1 MVPKKG
7 VTGNHDIDFLESQDK
22 VDGVKDDTF
31 IALRSELDQ
40 IRFSRTMYVGDSGV
54 KGAFHLF
61 KEVFNNAL
69 DEMNNP
75 ENASKN
81 VKRIYVSFSE
91 KLQKFTVADEGRGIP
106 MDMLVD
112 SVMTK
117 HFTTK
122 SVDLSK
128 IRNKKQTGL
137 HGVGNTVVAALSDL
151 MSVTTYRGKRC
162 KTIVL
167 VDGELSEP
175 PVKELKDPQFGT
187 VVELVPSQ
195 KYLGEFHI
203 DEDMVENFMRNMSYL
218 VDPDFELILNLVDH
232 PKKQQTIIYKAK
244 GLKAAVEYMSS
255 SLEFSPVEVM
265 VDTEDFTM
273 TVAFSY
279 DRNVDETVFT
289 SFCNY
294 VITDFGGT
302 HEQIA
307 QQAIWQYLTREA
319 KRLDPNSKQEITF
332 DDCKSGLII
341 AVNLEHIAPAYE
353 SQNKERVSNKFS
365 SEDKKQ
371 LVDGIYMA
379 MNVNQGTLKKVISY
393 LRNVAKARQ
402 ESHKIKGVTVKKQTT
417 FLDDAEIAKFFPVTD
432 RNSTGYRELYLCEG
446 DSAAGGV
453 LNCCNRQYQAVM
465 TVNGVTD
472 NVHDCSITQVLQKPF
487 FKNLITVLGC
497 GIGKDFDITKL
508 KYNKIIICTDKD
520 IDGHNITSLLLCFFL
535 IFMPEL
541 IFQGKVYKAIPPLYL
556 MDIKSMKKFASG
568 KREWLYDKYE
578 YYDLYH
584 NAIADISEIEL
595 EVETEVPKGKS
606 TKSVVSYVALPKKQ
620 FVNWLNMNS
629 EYLAELVNLGKK
641 AACNM
646 IIAEYVCYFKAKYPN
661 AADFR
666 DALYKEFPE
675 MNYDAATE
683 SLIGS
688 WNGNYFSLI
697 CDRLFMRSAAR
708 FMPQMLKN
716 QTIFVRYRLKNE
728 KDKKFTRCT
737 IGEFLAL
744 MELTVKL
751 IIEQRYKGVG
761 EVTADLLFATT
772 MNPKYR
778 KLYCITIE
786 DMNEALATF
795 ELLHGKSSELRER
808 RRQLLD
814 NAQISYMDI
823 DN

>member
-1 MVPKKG
+1 
-7 VTGNHDIDFLESQDK
+7 
-22 VDGVKDDTF
+22 
-31 IALRSELDQ
+31 
-40 IRFSRTMYVGDSGV
+40 
-54 KGAFHLF
+54 
-61 KEVFNNAL
+61 
-69 DEMNNP
+69 
-75 ENASKN
+75 
-81 VKRIYVSFSE
+81 
-91 KLQKFTVADEGRGIP
+91 
-106 MDMLVD
+106 
-112 SVMTK
+112 
-117 HFTTK
+117 
-122 SVDLSK
+122 
-128 IRNKKQTGL
+128 
-137 HGVGNTVVAALSDL
+137 
-151 MSVTTYRGKRC
+151 
-162 KTIVL
+162 
-167 VDGELSEP
+167 
-175 PVKELKDPQFGT
+175 
-187 VVELVPSQ
+187 
-195 KYLGEFHI
+195 
-203 DEDMVENFMRNMSYL
+203 
-218 VDPDFELILNLVDH
+218 
-232 PKKQQTIIYKAK
+232 
-244 GLKAAVEYMSS
+244 
-255 SLEFSPVEVM
+255 
-265 VDTEDFTM
+265 
-273 TVAFSY
+273 
-279 DRNVDETVFT
+279 
-289 SFCNY
+289 
-294 VITDFGGT
+294 
-302 HEQIA
+302 
-307 QQAIWQYLTREA
+307 
-319 KRLDPNSKQEITF
+319 
-332 DDCKSGLII
+332 
-341 AVNLEHIAPAYE
+341 
-353 SQNKERVSNKFS
+353 
-365 SEDKKQ
+365 
-371 LVDGIYMA
+371 
-379 MNVNQGTLKKVISY
+379 
-393 LRNVAKARQ
+393 
-402 ESHKIKGVTVKKQTT
+402 
-417 FLDDAEIAKFFPVTD
+417 
-432 RNSTGYRELYLCEG
+432 
-446 DSAAGGV
+446 
-453 LNCCNRQYQAVM
+453 
-465 TVNGVTD
+465 
-472 NVHDCSITQVLQKPF
+472 
-487 FKNLITVLGC
+487 
-497 GIGKDFDITKL
+497 
-508 KYNKIIICTDKD
+508 
-520 IDGHNITSLLLCFFL
+520 
-535 IFMPEL
+535 
-541 IFQGKVYKAIPPLYL
+541 
-556 MDIKSMKKFASG
+556 MKKFASG

>member
-7 VTGNHDIDFLESQDK
+7 FTGNHDIDFLESQDK

-75 ENASKN
+75 ENASKK

-128 IRNKKQTGL
+128 VRNKKQTGL

-175 PVKELKDPQFGT
+175 PVKELKEPQFGT
-187 VVELVPSQ
+187 VVELIPSQ

-218 VDPDFELILNLVDH
+218 VDPDFELVLNLVDR

-244 GLKAAVEYMSS
+244 GLRAAVEYMSS

-307 QQAIWQYLTREA
+307 QQAICQYLTREA

-417 FLDDAEIAKFFPVTD
+417 FLDDAEIPKFFPVTD

-465 TVNGVTD
+465 TVNGD
-472 NVHDCSITQVLQKPF
+472 
-487 FKNLITVLGC
+487 
-497 GIGKDFDITKL
+497 
-508 KYNKIIICTDKD
+508 
-520 IDGHNITSLLLCFFL
+520 
-535 IFMPEL
+535 
-541 IFQGKVYKAIPPLYL
+541 
-556 MDIKSMKKFASG
+556 
-568 KREWLYDKYE
+568 R
-578 YYDLYH
+578 
-584 NAIADISEIEL
+584 
-595 EVETEVPKGKS
+595 
-606 TKSVVSYVALPKKQ
+606 KSVV
-620 FVNWLNMNS
+620 
-629 EYLAELVNLGKK
+629 
-641 AACNM
+641 
-646 IIAEYVCYFKAKYPN
+646 
-661 AADFR
+661 
-666 DALYKEFPE
+666 
-675 MNYDAATE
+675 
-683 SLIGS
+683 
-688 WNGNYFSLI
+688 
-697 CDRLFMRSAAR
+697 
-708 FMPQMLKN
+708 
-716 QTIFVRYRLKNE
+716 
-728 KDKKFTRCT
+728 
-737 IGEFLAL
+737 
-744 MELTVKL
+744 
-751 IIEQRYKGVG
+751 
-761 EVTADLLFATT
+761 
-772 MNPKYR
+772 
-778 KLYCITIE
+778 
-786 DMNEALATF
+786 
-795 ELLHGKSSELRER
+795 
-808 RRQLLD
+808 
-814 NAQISYMDI
+814 
-823 DN
+823 